1 MKTKSYSSLILLPTA
16 EERFE
21 YLRIGALIGE
31 STFGFGRYLNQA
43 FYSSKEWKKFRR
55 DMIIRDNG
63 CDMALEDREIPS
75 GAKVILHHIIPITL
89 EDIEDRADCLLDPD
103 NVVCVSELTHKA
115 IHYGDKS
122 LLVLNPIER
131 RPYDTCPWRK

>member
-1 MKTKSYSSLILLPTA
+1 MKSKSYSSLILLPTA

-31 STFGFGRYLNQA
+31 STFGFDRYLNQA